1 MVLFLNGC
9 LSKKINNLGKKID
22 FIPIFFKK
30 TRSLINYILFLKKI
44 SWWLTKKN
52 EKIAKK
58 FKLLYK
64 NW

>member
-44 SWWLTKKN
+44 S
-52 EKIAKK
+52 
-58 FKLLYK
+58 
-64 NW
+64 